1 MLKNY
6 LKMPQFFAISLQ
18 FQVQKLVRYL
28 KVGNQTGTILAL
40 CNLVDFN
47 LKKEH
52 VQIAIMDAGGLEV
65 SYEQEINFSDLS
77 LLYKLSYY
85 ITDANKILLFIVT
98 L

>member
-1 MLKNY
+1 M
-6 LKMPQFFAISLQ
+6 
-18 FQVQKLVRYL
+18 RYL

-65 SYEQEINFSDLS
+65 IQMTYLPIALMRPIPTLSDQP
-77 LLYKLSYY
+77 
-85 ITDANKILLFIVT
+85 TQCG
-98 L
+98 

>member
-1 MLKNY
+1 LGSSA
-6 LKMPQFFAISLQ
+6 FLQ
-18 FQVQKLVRYL
+18 HRSQVQKLVRYL

-65 SYEQEINFSDLS
+65 PFKPDHNQFDFFPKIPMYF
-77 LLYKLSYY
+77 LL
-85 ITDANKILLFIVT
+85 T
-98 L
+98 